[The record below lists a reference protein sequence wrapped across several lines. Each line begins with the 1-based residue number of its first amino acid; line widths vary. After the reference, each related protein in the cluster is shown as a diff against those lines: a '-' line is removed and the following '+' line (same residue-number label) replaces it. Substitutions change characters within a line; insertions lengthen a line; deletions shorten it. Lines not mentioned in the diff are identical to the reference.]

1 MLTNRSVRWGALTNR
16 PALRSPLR
24 TEALPPNENSG
35 EQPDESEL
43 SVQEGSFDESQEP
56 AHPVEEE
63 HELDIDQ
70 RTLGEQ
76 RIIDA
81 SHPPSPKGPVR
92 VNSYAQSLIM
102 HYHDQ
107 VKDAKKN
114 EKKLQELLRTRE
126 RDITQLRSL
135 RSDTFE
141 GPPT

>member
-1 MLTNRSVRWGALTNR
+1 
-16 PALRSPLR
+16 
-24 TEALPPNENSG
+24 
-35 EQPDESEL
+35 
-43 SVQEGSFDESQEP
+43 
-56 AHPVEEE
+56 
-63 HELDIDQ
+63 
-70 RTLGEQ
+70 
-76 RIIDA
+76 
-81 SHPPSPKGPVR
+81 VR

-107 VKDAKKN
+107 VKNAKKN